1 MSDPLSTASGIA
13 GLVSLGLTLC
23 NGLHTYFSAIK
34 DRHND
39 IESAAQSLE
48 LRKVYISIVQTTA
61 SKLKHHSSLAVGG
74 LYTSLKNCKSE
85 LKCLEGLLL
94 ELVPVKDPPAINNFL
109 RK

>member
-74 LYTSLKNCKSE
+74 LYMSLKNCKSE

-94 ELVPVKDPPAINNFL
+94 ELVPVEDPPAINNFL